1 MSEHDLELTNFGGDQ
16 NLDTDEIEQLLV
28 NQPDNLELR
37 DWLAFSLYTNN
48 RFKEAIK
55 HYIKLISQAS
65 DVESYHY
72 YLGNCYYRSGLKA
85 LAIVEWKKVT
95 QLNPSSKL
103 SQKAKSRIE
112 KA

>member
-1 MSEHDLELTNFGGDQ
+1 MSEHDMELTNFGGDQ

-28 NQPDNLELR
+28 NQPENLELR

-48 RFKEAIK
+48 NFKEAIK
-55 HYIKLISQAS
+55 HYIKLISQAP

-95 QLNPSSKL
+95 RLSPDSKL
-103 SQKAKSRIE
+103 SQKANERIK